1 MWYREKHR
9 KKYSSRPERF
19 RPDRKVLAGSLM
31 ALALG
36 MMFLCVRPQNQMFE
50 ITMLDVGQGDGIFLK
65 SFVSGNLQDSSVSE
79 IERVSED

>member
-1 MWYREKHR
+1 
-9 KKYSSRPERF
+9 
-19 RPDRKVLAGSLM
+19 M

-50 ITMLDVGQGDGIFLK
+50 ITDAGVGRGTALSQESGRNNVSGGWRK
-65 SFVSGNLQDSSVSE
+65 QQCFVSGNLQDSSVSE